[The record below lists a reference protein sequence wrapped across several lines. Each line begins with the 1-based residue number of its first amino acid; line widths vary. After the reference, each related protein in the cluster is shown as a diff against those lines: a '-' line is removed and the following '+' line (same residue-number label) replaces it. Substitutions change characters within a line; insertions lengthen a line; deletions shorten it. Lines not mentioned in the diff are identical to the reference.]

1 MYFQNIVGGICTR
14 MYRKRVIGD
23 KPEWIFL
30 KFSVFFTITALSVN
44 IFHPGDKFWCK
55 EFFSKNTSGDLL
67 PPPSKVSGQV
77 VYNFCNISYY
87 DM

>member
-30 KFSVFFTITALSVN
+30 KFSAFFTISALSVN
-44 IFHPGDKFWCK
+44 IFHPGDKLPVQRV
-55 EFFSKNTSGDLL
+55 FFKKYLR
-67 PPPSKVSGQV
+67 
-77 VYNFCNISYY
+77 
-87 DM
+87 